1 MLEHQNPAEYKEQM
15 KIKQNAEQFH
25 TKGYEARKKGDYET
39 AIKLYSEALAI
50 MPNHFK
56 ALFNRGF
63 AYDKLGE
70 FDLAINDYSK
80 AIQIDPNNAYTYY
93 NKGISLDR
101 KGDYD

>member
-1 MLEHQNPAEYKEQM
+1 
-15 KIKQNAEQFH
+15 
-25 TKGYEARKKGDYET
+25 
-39 AIKLYSEALAI
+39 